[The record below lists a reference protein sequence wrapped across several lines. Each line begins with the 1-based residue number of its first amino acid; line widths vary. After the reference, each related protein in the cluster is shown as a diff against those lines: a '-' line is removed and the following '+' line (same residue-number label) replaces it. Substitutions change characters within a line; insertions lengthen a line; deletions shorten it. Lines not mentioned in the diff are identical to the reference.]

1 MSFTRYPEVTFNPV
15 PLIPP
20 PLNYEDGKQLN
31 NVLLIDSSVKNYQTF
46 VDSVNKSTYPI
57 IYSTSSTKTELL
69 TLLQTVFSGKSID
82 RICIVFASNLGN
94 VRMFLDNKPLFVENE
109 SVPYSENLQFIID
122 IIKEFRVK
130 NIDYLACDTLKY
142 QKYLDYYRLLE
153 QNTGVIVGASDD
165 KTGNIKFGGD
175 FVMES
180 TSEDIETIYF
190 TKSIEHYSF
199 LLDNP
204 PNIKTL
210 KIIYDN
216 NPNVYGLLTLDIAN
230 TVSIPPSN
238 KPSWIYNFVL
248 NINGT
253 TFDSSYFWAF
263 AYKYSNTIDYTQSN
277 LLSQFTDFNFF
288 TISHNP
294 YGSAPFKFKYNNITY
309 TVTNIFLFNPI
320 CFKEDTKI
328 LTNKGYQPIQNL
340 RKGDMVKTLLH
351 DYVPINM
358 IGKQDFYHP
367 AVQDKIKDQ
376 LYICNQ
382 KEYPTLFEPLV
393 ITGAH
398 SILVDK
404 LTDEQRSKAKKVN
417 GDIFVTDY
425 KYRLPVC
432 VDDRSFV
439 YNKSGFYTIYHLAL
453 DNDNYYSNYGIYA
466 NGLLVETC
474 SKRYLKELSNMTLI
488 N

>member
-1 MSFTRYPEVTFNPV
+1 M
-15 PLIPP
+15 
-20 PLNYEDGKQLN
+20 
-31 NVLLIDSSVKNYQTF
+31 IDSSVKDYQTF
-46 VDSVNKSTYPI
+46 VNSVNSSTFPI
-57 IYSTSSTKTELL
+57 VYATSSTKTELL
-69 TLLQTVFSGKSID
+69 TLLQTVFKSID

-94 VRMFLDNKPLFVENE
+94 IRLFLDNKPLFDENE
-109 SVPYSENLQFIID
+109 SVPYSENLQFMID
-122 IIKEFRVK
+122 VIKSFGVK
-130 NIDYLACDTLKY
+130 HVDYLACDTLKY
-142 QKYLDYYRLLE
+142 QKYLDYYKLLE

-165 KTGNIKFGGD
+165 KTGNFKSGGD

-180 TSEDIETIYF
+180 TSQDIENVYF
-190 TKSIEHYSF
+190 TKNIEHYSF

-204 PNIKTL
+204 PDIRTL
-210 KIIYDN
+210 KIIYN
-216 NPNVYGLLTLDIAN
+216 NDPNVYGLLTLDIAN
-230 TVSIPPSN
+230 TVLWYGSI
-238 KPSWIYNFVL
+238 PSWITNFVL

-253 TFDSSYFWAF
+253 TFNFDFFAEFVYMYFQP
-263 AYKYSNTIDYTQSN
+263 IDYTQSN
-277 LLSQFTDFNFF
+277 LIPQITDFNFF
-288 TISHNP
+288 SYSGDPRGVEPRI
-294 YGSAPFKFKYNNITY
+294 FQYNDSSY
-309 TVTNIFLFNPI
+309 TVTNIFLYTDTTNPV

-328 LTNKGYQPIQNL
+328 LTTKGYQPIQNL

-358 IGKQDFYHP
+358 IGKQEFYHP
-367 AVQDKIKDQ
+367 AIQEKIKDQ

-382 KEYPTLFEPLV
+382 TEYPTLFEPLV

-425 KYRLPVC
+425 KYRLPAC
-432 VDDRSFV
+432 VDQRTFV
-439 YNKSGFYTIYHLAL
+439 YKQSGVHTIYHLAL
-453 DNDNYYSNYGIYA
+453 DNENYYSNYGIYA

>member
-1 MSFTRYPEVTFNPV
+1 M
-15 PLIPP
+15 
-20 PLNYEDGKQLN
+20 
-31 NVLLIDSSVKNYQTF
+31 IDSSVKDYQTF
-46 VDSVNKSTYPI
+46 VDSVNSSTFPI
-57 IYSTSSTKTELL
+57 VYAASSTKTELL
-69 TLLQTVFSGKSID
+69 TLLQTVFKSID

-94 VRMFLDNKPLFVENE
+94 IRLFLDNKPLFDENE

-122 IIKEFRVK
+122 IIKSFGVK

-165 KTGNIKFGGD
+165 KTGNIKSGGD

-180 TSEDIETIYF
+180 TSQDIENVYF
-190 TKSIEHYSF
+190 TKNIEHYNF

-204 PNIKTL
+204 PDIRTL
-210 KIIYDN
+210 KIIYN
-216 NPNVYGLLTLDIAN
+216 NDPNVYGLLTLDIAN
-230 TVSIPPSN
+230 AGLSIFE
-238 KPSWIYNFVL
+238 KPSWIIDFTL

-253 TFDSSYFWAF
+253 IFNFDFFLIFY
-263 AYKYSNTIDYTQSN
+263 YYYQPIDYTQSN
-277 LLSQFTDFNFF
+277 LLSQIFSFTFLSKD
-288 TISHNP
+288 
-294 YGSAPFKFKYNNITY
+294 GSPPTGTHYFQFYYNEVYYN
-309 TVTNIFLFNPI
+309 VTNIFLFTENPV

-340 RKGDMVKTLLH
+340 RKGDMIKTLLN

-358 IGKQDFYHP
+358 IGKQEFYHP

-376 LYICNQ
+376 LYICDQ

-398 SILVDK
+398 SILVDEIS
-404 LTDEQRSKAKKVN
+404 DEQRNNIIEILGK
-417 GDIFVTDY
+417 IYETDD
-425 KYRLPVC
+425 KYRLPAC
-432 VDDRSFV
+432 VDQRTSV
-439 YNKSGFYTIYHLAL
+439 YKQSGVHTIYHLAL
-453 DNDNYYSNYGIYA
+453 DNENYYSNYGIYA